1 MTVEIADLNQMV
13 PSEILDA
20 LSMDVTDQVV
30 RNIADAARAEWIR
43 VAGAELRTSRRDYLN
58 GIQPVQMRG
67 KGVAVITLLGE
78 LPNLIEEGMDT
89 LDLHTTL
96 LGPNVPVS
104 PPGSYGKHLKID
116 PKTFATGYYR
126 AIPFR
131 HGTPGT
137 GGAVGQPM
145 GRLYRESAYGE
156 DFVEKF
162 KELAKDVY
170 GAAKKLKP
178 TKGEPY
184 GKVSYGGR
192 LPEGMAPKLK
202 PHHATDIFAGM
213 IRERKTY
220 VRATQTQYTTF
231 RTISTGSP
239 GWIRPAT
246 TGRHYAKKVSDY
258 VARMAPKA
266 LDAFVKELGG

>member
-1 MTVEIADLNQMV
+1 MTVEIADLDQMV
-13 PSEILDA
+13 PKDILDA
-20 LSMDVTDQVV
+20 LSLDVTDQLV
-30 RNIADAARAEWIR
+30 RDIADAARAEWIR
-43 VAGAELRTSRRDYLN
+43 LAGKDLRTTRRDYLN

-67 KGVAVITLLGE
+67 KGTAVITLLGE
-78 LPNLIEEGMDT
+78 LPNIIEEGMDT
-89 LDLHTTL
+89 LDLHDTL
-96 LGPNVPVS
+96 LGPNVPIS
-104 PPGSYGKHLKID
+104 EPGNYGKHLKVM
-116 PKTFATGYYR
+116 KGGGLGYYR

-131 HGTPGT
+131 HATPGT

-156 DFVEKF
+156 DFVKKF
-162 KELAKDVY
+162 KKLGKDVY
-170 GAAKKLKP
+170 GAAKELKP
-178 TKGEPY
+178 TKGDPY

-213 IRERKTY
+213 IREEKTY
-220 VRATQTQYTTF
+220 VEATQSQYMTF

-246 TGRHYAKKVSDY
+246 TGRHYAKKVGDY

-266 LDAFVKELGG
+266 LDAFVQELG